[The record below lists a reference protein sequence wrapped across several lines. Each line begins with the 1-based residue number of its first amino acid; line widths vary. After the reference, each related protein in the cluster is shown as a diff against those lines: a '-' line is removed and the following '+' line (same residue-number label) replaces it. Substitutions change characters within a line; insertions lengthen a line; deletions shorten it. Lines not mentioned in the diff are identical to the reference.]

1 MDFPILSRLSFKG
14 VLEAISKVVDYMF
27 LFPNQKSILIKPL
40 AFYAADC
47 QESAVVHI
55 HNGVLLSH

>member
-1 MDFPILSRLSFKG
+1 MFLSFKG

-40 AFYAADC
+40 AFYAADR